1 MDRQQN
7 DVKTKRIRSEV
18 LRAANRFLTLPV
30 FWEVMPHRLVERH
43 KHFGVTQ
50 RLLLEMWSQKYPFET
65 LETHYHHYQKENDLI
80 N

>member
-7 DVKTKRIRSEV
+7 DLQTKVIRSED

-30 FWEVMPHRLVERH
+30 FWNVMPHGLTEGR

-50 RLLLEMWSQKYPFET
+50 RLLLEMWSQKFPS
-65 LETHYHHYQKENDLI
+65 KR
-80 N
+80 

>member
-7 DVKTKRIRSEV
+7 DLQTKHIRSEV

-30 FWEVMPHRLVERH
+30 FWNVTPHRLAERY

-50 RLLLEMWSQKYPFET
+50 RLLLEMWSQRSPSKR
-65 LETHYHHYQKENDLI
+65 
-80 N
+80 